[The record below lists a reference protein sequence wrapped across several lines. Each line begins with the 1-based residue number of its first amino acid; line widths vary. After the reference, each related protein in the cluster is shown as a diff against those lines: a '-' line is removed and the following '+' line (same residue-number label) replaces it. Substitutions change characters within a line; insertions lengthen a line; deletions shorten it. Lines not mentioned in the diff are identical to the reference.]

1 MSQKKKSSGKGV
13 PAIGAFISFGEVS
26 SSLITGAT
34 GAVAYTDDSATRVID
49 KGCDIQPVYTGSDAD
64 LMVISKKLL
73 KKDSTTKLKS
83 FNELVEL
90 INRVD
95 KQQAI
100 PEFIPYF
107 VYVYLR
113 VSLDNDRKL
122 RELLNIALL
131 SMIVNTDKQEE
142 RRKML
147 GPYMKTLIG
156 HLWTNAADSCS
167 EVSRASIKV
176 FNAAIPSEKRNQRLI
191 ALSPFILKYV
201 TKNLASQVSLCSTSI
216 LLFCVITAV
225 LQFMM

>member
-1 MSQKKKSSGKGV
+1 MSQKKKSSGKGI

-26 SSLITGAT
+26 SSLITRAT
-34 GAVAYTDDSATRVID
+34 STVAYSDDSATRMID

-90 INRVD
+90 VNRTE
-95 KQQAI
+95 KQQSIA
-100 PEFIPYF
+100 EFIPYF

-131 SMIVNTDKQEE
+131 GLIVNTDKLEE
-142 RRKML
+142 RRKTL

-156 HLWTNAADSCS
+156 HLWINAADSCP
-167 EVSRASIKV
+167 EVSRASSKA
-176 FNAAIPSEKRNQRLI
+176 FNAAIPSEKKNQRLI
-191 ALSPFILKYV
+191 ALSPFILKYIS
-201 TKNLASQVSLCSTSI
+201 KNLASQVSRRHHSLLPTASTCTER
-216 LLFCVITAV
+216 FHY
-225 LQFMM
+225 

>member
-26 SSLITGAT
+26 SSLSTGAT
-34 GAVAYTDDSATRVID
+34 GAVTYNEDAAARVID

-201 TKNLASQVSLCSTSI
+201 AKNLASQVSLCSTSI